1 MSKREPVARQL
12 EQWKAQ
18 NEVSLMIFQYA
29 KKKKLLCPLKL
40 LLFLINFRFDATKH
54 FVIKLGRYKV
64 FNKIYTLGSF
74 EIRTKLG
81 VSVRR
86 FEAGL

>member
-29 KKKKLLCPLKL
+29 KKKKLLCPLKDT
-40 LLFLINFRFDATKH
+40 IT
-54 FVIKLGRYKV
+54 VI
-64 FNKIYTLGSF
+64 FNKFQI
-74 EIRTKLG
+74 
-81 VSVRR
+81 
-86 FEAGL
+86 